1 MQIVANECLKHT
13 HTLHTF
19 TDKLFKKL
27 KPKHLKQNTLKQTS
41 ADLNNACCVC
51 LNIRLNFFFQAEIE
65 QMLYKVCLLFDNK
78 TWIMVCYL
86 S

>member
-1 MQIVANECLKHT
+1 MFKTHT

-51 LNIRLNFFFQAEIE
+51 LNIRLNFFFSGGNRTDVVQGMFTI
-65 QMLYKVCLLFDNK
+65 
-78 TWIMVCYL
+78 
-86 S
+86 